1 MLGFLRG
8 IRNYLTIK
16 SLGLRLT
23 VSVGVIVVLVI
34 GIFTYINI
42 KTQENQMVDQAI
54 LGAKQ
59 LSETLTRSLKFD
71 MLHNY
76 REAIYYSI
84 ETVGS
89 QEGIKKV
96 RIFNKEGKIMFSS
109 DKNEIGKMVAKEAEA
124 CYVCHAAGQPLERLD
139 IPKRTRIFEVH
150 RERNL
155 GMINPIYN
163 EPDCYSATC
172 HYHPPEQKV
181 LGVLDIVLS
190 LENTDKKIEEVKKKF
205 LFFGIVTIL
214 AISLIIISVIFRNVN
229 RPVKDLVLATKKIA
243 DGEFDYEIPV
253 KKHDEIGELAVSF
266 KRMTERLK
274 KADDEIRELIRTLE
288 EKVEE
293 RTKELKAAQLQIIQS
308 EKLAS
313 IGKLSATIA
322 HEINNPL
329 NGILTYTKLIEKRL
343 GRDNLS
349 QEEIQKIKS
358 YLTTMIRET
367 ERCSSIVR
375 NLLDFA
381 RQREPALK
389 FDVNLNTLVE
399 DSLNFLSNQISLQ
412 NIEVVKQYSELPA
425 ITADPQQMRQ
435 VLLNILMNACEAM
448 PQGGRI
454 KVRTGFLV
462 DEEKVFVEVEDTG
475 VGIDKELLD
484 KIFDPFFTTKEK
496 GTGLGLSVVYGI
508 VNAHKGDL
516 KVESKKGEGTKVTIK
531 LPLRLER
538 EQKEPKMEEIK
549 EARNG

>member
-1 MLGFLRG
+1 LLGLKVGFKRF
-8 IRNYLTIK
+8 ITVK

-23 VSVGVIVVLVI
+23 IWVGIIAVLVI

-42 KTQENQMVDQAI
+42 KTQERQMVDQAI
-54 LGAKQ
+54 IGAKQ

-109 DKNEIGKMVAKEAEA
+109 DKKEIGKMVAKEAEA

-139 IPKRTRIFEVH
+139 IPKRTRIFEVEK
-150 RERNL
+150 ERQL

-163 EPDCYSATC
+163 EPDCYNAKC
-172 HYHPPEQKV
+172 HYHPSGQKV
-181 LGVLDIVLS
+181 LGVLDVVLS
-190 LENTDKKIEEVKKKF
+190 LENTDKQIEEAKKKF
-205 LFFGIVTIL
+205 LFFGIITIL
-214 AISLIIISVIFRNVN
+214 AISTIIISIIFRNVN
-229 RPVKDLVLATKKIA
+229 KPVKNLVLATKKIA
-243 DGEFDYEIPV
+243 DGQFDYEIPV
-253 KKHDEIGELAVSF
+253 HEHDEIGELAASF

-274 KADDEIRELIRTLE
+274 KADEEIKELIRTLE

-293 RTKELKAAQLQIIQS
+293 RTKELKVAQLQIIQS

-343 GRDNLS
+343 GRDSLS
-349 QEEIQKIKS
+349 EDEIQKIKS
-358 YLTTMIRET
+358 YLATMIRET
-367 ERCSSIVR
+367 ERCSTIVR

-389 FDVNLNTLVE
+389 FDVNVNTLID
-399 DSLNFLSNQISLQ
+399 DSLNFISNQISLQ
-412 NIEVVKQYSELPA
+412 EIEVIRQYSELPP
-425 ITADPQQMRQ
+425 ITADPQQLRQ
-435 VLLNILMNACEAM
+435 VFLNILVNACEAM
-448 PQGGRI
+448 PKGGKI
-454 KVRTGFLV
+454 IVRTSYLK
-462 DEEKVFVEVEDTG
+462 DEEKVHVEIEDTG
-475 VGIDKELLD
+475 MGIDKEVLD

-516 KVESKKGEGTKVTIK
+516 KIESKKGEGTKVIIK

-538 EQKEPKMEEIK
+538 GEEKTEKIG
-549 EARNG
+549 EARK

>member
-1 MLGFLRG
+1 LLGFKFGFKRF
-8 IRNYLTIK
+8 ITVK

-23 VSVGVIVVLVI
+23 IWVGIIAVLVI

-42 KTQENQMVDQAI
+42 KTQERQMVDQAI
-54 LGAKQ
+54 IGAKQ

-109 DKNEIGKMVAKEAEA
+109 DKKEIGKMVAKEAEA

-139 IPKRTRIFEVH
+139 IPKRTRIFEVEK
-150 RERNL
+150 ERQL

-163 EPDCYSATC
+163 EPDCYNAKC
-172 HYHPPEQKV
+172 HYHPSGQKV
-181 LGVLDIVLS
+181 LGVLDVVLS
-190 LENTDKKIEEVKKKF
+190 LENTDKQIEEAKKKF
-205 LFFGIVTIL
+205 LFFGIITIL
-214 AISLIIISVIFRNVN
+214 AISTIIISVIFRNVN
-229 RPVKDLVLATKKIA
+229 KPVKNLVLATKKIA
-243 DGEFDYEIPV
+243 DGQFDYEIPV
-253 KKHDEIGELAVSF
+253 HEHDEIGELAASF
-266 KRMTERLK
+266 KRMAERLK
-274 KADDEIRELIRTLE
+274 KADEEIKELIRTLE

-293 RTKELKAAQLQIIQS
+293 RTKELKVAQLQIIQS

-343 GRDNLS
+343 GRDSLS
-349 QEEIQKIKS
+349 QDEIQKIKS
-358 YLTTMIRET
+358 YLATMIRET
-367 ERCSSIVR
+367 ERCSTIVR

-389 FDVNLNTLVE
+389 FDVNVNTLID
-399 DSLNFLSNQISLQ
+399 DSLNFISNQISLQ
-412 NIEVVKQYSELPA
+412 EIEVIRQYSELPP
-425 ITADPQQMRQ
+425 ITADPQQLRQ
-435 VLLNILMNACEAM
+435 VFLNILVNACEAM
-448 PQGGRI
+448 PKGGKI
-454 KVRTGFLV
+454 IVRTSYLK
-462 DEEKVFVEVEDTG
+462 DEEKVHVEIEDTG
-475 VGIDKELLD
+475 MGIDKEVLD

-516 KVESKKGEGTKVTIK
+516 KIESKKGEGTKVIIK

-538 EQKEPKMEEIK
+538 GEEKTEKIG
-549 EARNG
+549 EARK

>member
-1 MLGFLRG
+1 MVNS
-8 IRNYLTIK
+8 IRRIQRYFFIK
-16 SLGLRLT
+16 SLGFRLAFW
-23 VSVGVIVVLVI
+23 VALIAVLVI
-34 GIFTYINI
+34 GVFTYINI
-42 KTQENQMVDQAI
+42 KTQEREMVDQAI

-59 LSETLTRSLKFD
+59 LSETLTKSLKFD

-84 ETVGS
+84 ETVGH

-109 DKNEIGKMVAKEAEA
+109 DKDEIGKMVAKEAEA
-124 CYVCHAAGQPLERLD
+124 CYVCHQAGQPLERLD
-139 IPKRTRIFEVH
+139 TPKRTRIFQVDG
-150 RERNL
+150 ERSL
-155 GMINPIYN
+155 GIINPIYN
-163 EPDCYSATC
+163 EPECYNASC
-172 HYHPPEQKV
+172 HYHPPGQKV

-190 LENTDKKIEEVKKKF
+190 IENTHRKIEEAKRKF
-205 LFFGIVTIL
+205 LFFGVVTIF
-214 AISLIIISVIFRNVN
+214 AISTIIIGAIFRSVN
-229 RPVKDLVLATKKIA
+229 RPVKELVKATRKIA
-243 DGEFDYEIPV
+243 EGDFNCEIPV
-253 KKHDEIGELAVSF
+253 RSYDEIGELALSF
-266 KRMTERLK
+266 RKMTERLK
-274 KADDEIRELIRTLE
+274 KADEEIKELIRTLE

-343 GRDNLS
+343 ARDGLS
-349 QEEIQKIKS
+349 QEEIQKIKG

-381 RQREPALK
+381 RQREPSLK
-389 FDVNLNTLVE
+389 FDVNLNNIVD

-412 NIEVVKQYSELPA
+412 NIEVVKEYSDIPL

-435 VLLNILMNACEAM
+435 VLMNILMNACEAM
-448 PQGGRI
+448 PQGGRL
-454 KVRTGFLV
+454 KVRTGFLAE
-462 DEEKVFVEVEDTG
+462 EEKVFIEVEDTG
-475 VGIDKELLD
+475 VGIEKELLD

-508 VNAHKGDL
+508 VNAHKGNL
-516 KVESKKGEGTKVTIK
+516 NVESKKGEGTKVTVK
-531 LPLRLER
+531 LPVRLEK
-538 EQKEPKMEEIK
+538 EQKEQRA
-549 EARNG
+549 EA

>member
-1 MLGFLRG
+1 MLRSLKEVKK
-8 IRNYLTIK
+8 YLSIK
-16 SLGLRLT
+16 SLGLRLAI
-23 VSVGVIVVLVI
+23 VVGLTAVLVI
-34 GIFTYINI
+34 GVFTYINI
-42 KTQENQMVDQAI
+42 KTQERQMFDQAI

-89 QEGIKKV
+89 QDGINKV

-109 DKNEIGKMVAKEAEA
+109 DKNEMGKMVAKEAEA
-124 CYVCHAAGQPLERLD
+124 CYVCHAAGYPLERLD
-139 IPKRTRIFEVH
+139 IPKRTRVFEVDG
-150 RERNL
+150 ERSL

-163 EPDCYSATC
+163 EPDCYNAKC
-172 HYHPPEQKV
+172 HYHPPDQKV

-190 LENTDKKIEEVKKKF
+190 LKSTDEKIQEVKRKF

-214 AISLIIISVIFRNVN
+214 AISMIIVSVIFRSVN
-229 RPVKDLVLATKKIA
+229 RPVRDLVIATKKIA

-253 KKHDEIGELAVSF
+253 KKTDEIGELAVSF
-266 KRMTERLK
+266 KKMTERLK
-274 KADDEIRELIRTLE
+274 KADAEIKELIKTLE

-293 RTKELKAAQLQIIQS
+293 RTKELKAAQLQILQS

-343 GRDNLS
+343 KKDNIS
-349 QEEIQKIKS
+349 SEEIRKIRS
-358 YLTTMIRET
+358 YLATMIRET
-367 ERCSSIVR
+367 ERCTSIVR

-381 RQREPALK
+381 RQREPTLK
-389 FDVNLNTLVE
+389 FDVDLNSIME
-399 DSLNFLSNQISLQ
+399 DSLNLLSNQISLQ
-412 NIEVVKQYSELPA
+412 NIELVKDYSSLPP

-435 VLLNILMNACEAM
+435 VFLNILMNACEAM
-448 PQGGRI
+448 PKGGRI
-454 KVRTGFLV
+454 AVRTAYIPEEERVLV
-462 DEEKVFVEVEDTG
+462 EIKDTG
-475 VGIDKELLD
+475 VGIEKEYLD

-508 VNAHKGDL
+508 VNAHKGTL
-516 KVESKKGEGTKVTIK
+516 AVESKKGEGTRVILK
-531 LPLRLER
+531 LPLRLE
-538 EQKEPKMEEIK
+538 KEEKQQTTQLVQG
-549 EARNG
+549 A

>member
-1 MLGFLRG
+1 MLGLKVGFKRF
-8 IRNYLTIK
+8 ITVK

-23 VSVGVIVVLVI
+23 IWVGIIAVLVI

-42 KTQENQMVDQAI
+42 KTQERQMVDQAI
-54 LGAKQ
+54 IGAKQ

-109 DKNEIGKMVAKEAEA
+109 DKKEIGKMVAKEAEA

-139 IPKRTRIFEVH
+139 IPKRTRIFEVEK
-150 RERNL
+150 ERQL

-163 EPDCYSATC
+163 EPDCYNAKC
-172 HYHPPEQKV
+172 HYHPSGQKV
-181 LGVLDIVLS
+181 LGVLDVVLS
-190 LENTDKKIEEVKKKF
+190 LENTDKQIEEAKKKF
-205 LFFGIVTIL
+205 LFFGIITIL
-214 AISLIIISVIFRNVN
+214 AISTIIISVIFRNVN
-229 RPVKDLVLATKKIA
+229 KPVKNLVLATKKIA
-243 DGEFDYEIPV
+243 DGQFDYEIPV
-253 KKHDEIGELAVSF
+253 HEHDEIGELAASF

-274 KADDEIRELIRTLE
+274 KADEEIKELIRTLE

-293 RTKELKAAQLQIIQS
+293 RTKELKVAQLQIIQS

-343 GRDNLS
+343 GRDSLS
-349 QEEIQKIKS
+349 QDEIQKIKS
-358 YLTTMIRET
+358 YLATMIRET
-367 ERCSSIVR
+367 ERCSTIVR

-389 FDVNLNTLVE
+389 FDVNVNTLID
-399 DSLNFLSNQISLQ
+399 DSLNFISNQISLQ
-412 NIEVVKQYSELPA
+412 EIEVIRQYSELPP
-425 ITADPQQMRQ
+425 ITADPQQLRQ
-435 VLLNILMNACEAM
+435 VFLNILVNACEAM
-448 PQGGRI
+448 PKGGKI
-454 KVRTGFLV
+454 IVRTSYLK
-462 DEEKVFVEVEDTG
+462 DEEKVHVEIEDTG
-475 VGIDKELLD
+475 MGIDKEVLD

-516 KVESKKGEGTKVTIK
+516 KIESKKGEGTKVIIK

-538 EQKEPKMEEIK
+538 GEEKTEKIG
-549 EARNG
+549 EARK

>member
-1 MLGFLRG
+1 MLGLKFGFKRF
-8 IRNYLTIK
+8 ITVK

-23 VSVGVIVVLVI
+23 IWVGIIAVLVI

-42 KTQENQMVDQAI
+42 KTQERQMVDQAI
-54 LGAKQ
+54 IGAKQ

-109 DKNEIGKMVAKEAEA
+109 DKKEIGKMVAKEAEA

-139 IPKRTRIFEVH
+139 IPKRTRIFEVEK
-150 RERNL
+150 ERQL

-163 EPDCYSATC
+163 EPDCYNAKC
-172 HYHPPEQKV
+172 HYHPSGQKV
-181 LGVLDIVLS
+181 LGVLDVVLS
-190 LENTDKKIEEVKKKF
+190 LENTDKQIEEAKKKF
-205 LFFGIVTIL
+205 LFFGIITIL
-214 AISLIIISVIFRNVN
+214 AISTIIISVIFRNVN
-229 RPVKDLVLATKKIA
+229 KPVKNLVLATKKIA
-243 DGEFDYEIPV
+243 DGQFDYEIPV
-253 KKHDEIGELAVSF
+253 HEHDEIGELAASF

-274 KADDEIRELIRTLE
+274 KADEEIKELIRTLE

-293 RTKELKAAQLQIIQS
+293 RTKELKVAQLQIIQS

-343 GRDNLS
+343 GRDSLS
-349 QEEIQKIKS
+349 QDEIQKIKS
-358 YLTTMIRET
+358 YLATMIRET
-367 ERCSSIVR
+367 ERCSTIVR

-389 FDVNLNTLVE
+389 FDVNVNTLID
-399 DSLNFLSNQISLQ
+399 DSLNFISNQISLQ
-412 NIEVVKQYSELPA
+412 EIEVIRQYSELPP
-425 ITADPQQMRQ
+425 ITADPQQLRQ
-435 VLLNILMNACEAM
+435 VFLNILVNACEAM
-448 PQGGRI
+448 PKGGKI
-454 KVRTGFLV
+454 IVRTSYLK
-462 DEEKVFVEVEDTG
+462 DEEKVHVEIEDTG
-475 VGIDKELLD
+475 MGIDKEVLD

-516 KVESKKGEGTKVTIK
+516 KIESKKGEGTKVIIK

-538 EQKEPKMEEIK
+538 GEEKTEKIG
-549 EARNG
+549 EARK

>member
-1 MLGFLRG
+1 MLGLKVGFKRF
-8 IRNYLTIK
+8 ITVK

-23 VSVGVIVVLVI
+23 IWVGIIAVLVI

-42 KTQENQMVDQAI
+42 KTQERQMVDQAI
-54 LGAKQ
+54 IGAKQ

-109 DKNEIGKMVAKEAEA
+109 DKKEIGKMVAKEAEA

-139 IPKRTRIFEVH
+139 IPKRTRIFEVEK
-150 RERNL
+150 ERQL

-163 EPDCYSATC
+163 EPDCYNAKC
-172 HYHPPEQKV
+172 HYHPSGQKV
-181 LGVLDIVLS
+181 LGVLDVVLS
-190 LENTDKKIEEVKKKF
+190 LENTDKQIEEAKKKF
-205 LFFGIVTIL
+205 LFFGIITIL
-214 AISLIIISVIFRNVN
+214 AISTIIISIIFRNVN
-229 RPVKDLVLATKKIA
+229 KPVKNLVLATKKIA
-243 DGEFDYEIPV
+243 DGQFDYEIPV
-253 KKHDEIGELAVSF
+253 HEHDEIGELAASF

-274 KADDEIRELIRTLE
+274 KADEEIKELIRTLE

-293 RTKELKAAQLQIIQS
+293 RTKELKVAQLQIIQS

-343 GRDNLS
+343 GRDSLS
-349 QEEIQKIKS
+349 EDEIQKIKS
-358 YLTTMIRET
+358 YLATMIRET
-367 ERCSSIVR
+367 ERCSTIVR

-389 FDVNLNTLVE
+389 FDVNVNTLID
-399 DSLNFLSNQISLQ
+399 DSLNFISNQISLQ
-412 NIEVVKQYSELPA
+412 EIEVIRQYSELPP
-425 ITADPQQMRQ
+425 ITADPQQLRQ
-435 VLLNILMNACEAM
+435 VFLNILVNACEAM
-448 PQGGRI
+448 PKGGKI
-454 KVRTGFLV
+454 IVRTSYLK
-462 DEEKVFVEVEDTG
+462 DEEKVHVEIEDTG
-475 VGIDKELLD
+475 MGIDKEVLD

-516 KVESKKGEGTKVTIK
+516 KIESKKGEGTKVIIK

-538 EQKEPKMEEIK
+538 GEEKTEKIG
-549 EARNG
+549 EARK

>member
-1 MLGFLRG
+1 LLGPEFGFKRF
-8 IRNYLTIK
+8 ITVK

-23 VSVGVIVVLVI
+23 IWVGIIAVLVI

-42 KTQENQMVDQAI
+42 KTQERQMVDQAI
-54 LGAKQ
+54 IGAKQ

-109 DKNEIGKMVAKEAEA
+109 DKKEIGKMVAKEAEA

-139 IPKRTRIFEVH
+139 IPKRTRIFEVEK
-150 RERNL
+150 ERQL

-163 EPDCYSATC
+163 EPDCYNAKC
-172 HYHPPEQKV
+172 HYHPSGQKV
-181 LGVLDIVLS
+181 LGVLDVVLS
-190 LENTDKKIEEVKKKF
+190 LENTDKQIEEAKKKF
-205 LFFGIVTIL
+205 LFFGIITIL
-214 AISLIIISVIFRNVN
+214 AISTIIISIIFRNVN
-229 RPVKDLVLATKKIA
+229 KPVKNLVLATKKIA
-243 DGEFDYEIPV
+243 DGQFDYEIPV
-253 KKHDEIGELAVSF
+253 HEHDEIGELAASF

-274 KADDEIRELIRTLE
+274 KADEEIKELIRTLE

-293 RTKELKAAQLQIIQS
+293 RTKELKVAQLQIIQS

-343 GRDNLS
+343 GRDSLS
-349 QEEIQKIKS
+349 EDEIQKIKS
-358 YLTTMIRET
+358 YLATMIRET
-367 ERCSSIVR
+367 ERCSTIVR

-389 FDVNLNTLVE
+389 FDVNVNTLID
-399 DSLNFLSNQISLQ
+399 DSLNFISNQISLQ
-412 NIEVVKQYSELPA
+412 EIEVIRQYSELPP
-425 ITADPQQMRQ
+425 ITADPQQLRQ
-435 VLLNILMNACEAM
+435 VFLNILVNACEAM
-448 PQGGRI
+448 PKGGKI
-454 KVRTGFLV
+454 IVRTSYLK
-462 DEEKVFVEVEDTG
+462 DEEKVHVEIEDTG
-475 VGIDKELLD
+475 MGIDKEVLD

-516 KVESKKGEGTKVTIK
+516 KIESKKGEGTKVIIK

-538 EQKEPKMEEIK
+538 GEEKTEKIG
-549 EARNG
+549 EARK

>member
-1 MLGFLRG
+1 MLGLEFGFKRF
-8 IRNYLTIK
+8 ITVK

-23 VSVGVIVVLVI
+23 IWVGIIAVLVI

-42 KTQENQMVDQAI
+42 KTQERQMVDQAI
-54 LGAKQ
+54 IGAKQ

-109 DKNEIGKMVAKEAEA
+109 DKKEIGKMVAKEAEA

-139 IPKRTRIFEVH
+139 IPKRTRIFEVEK
-150 RERNL
+150 ERQL

-163 EPDCYSATC
+163 EPDCYNAKC
-172 HYHPPEQKV
+172 HYHPSGQKV
-181 LGVLDIVLS
+181 LGVLDVVLS
-190 LENTDKKIEEVKKKF
+190 LENTDKQIEEAKKKF
-205 LFFGIVTIL
+205 LFFGIITIL
-214 AISLIIISVIFRNVN
+214 AISTIIISIIFRNVN
-229 RPVKDLVLATKKIA
+229 KPVKNLVLATKKIA
-243 DGEFDYEIPV
+243 DGQFDYEIPV
-253 KKHDEIGELAVSF
+253 HEHDEIGELAASF

-274 KADDEIRELIRTLE
+274 KADEEIKELIRTLE

-293 RTKELKAAQLQIIQS
+293 RTKELKVAQLQIIQS

-343 GRDNLS
+343 GRDSLS
-349 QEEIQKIKS
+349 EDEIQKIKS
-358 YLTTMIRET
+358 YLATMIRET
-367 ERCSSIVR
+367 ERCSTIVR

-389 FDVNLNTLVE
+389 FDVNVNTLID
-399 DSLNFLSNQISLQ
+399 DSLNFISNQISLQ
-412 NIEVVKQYSELPA
+412 EIEVIRQYSELPP
-425 ITADPQQMRQ
+425 ITADPQQLRQ
-435 VLLNILMNACEAM
+435 VFLNILVNACEAM
-448 PQGGRI
+448 PKGGKI
-454 KVRTGFLV
+454 IVRTSYLK
-462 DEEKVFVEVEDTG
+462 DEEKVHVEIEDTG
-475 VGIDKELLD
+475 MGIDKEVLD

-516 KVESKKGEGTKVTIK
+516 KIESKKGEGTKVIIK

-538 EQKEPKMEEIK
+538 GEEKTEKIG
-549 EARNG
+549 EARK

>member
-1 MLGFLRG
+1 LLGLKFGFKRF
-8 IRNYLTIK
+8 ITVK

-23 VSVGVIVVLVI
+23 IWVGIIAVLVI

-42 KTQENQMVDQAI
+42 KTQERQMVDQAI
-54 LGAKQ
+54 IGAKQ

-109 DKNEIGKMVAKEAEA
+109 DKKEIGKMVAKEAEA

-139 IPKRTRIFEVH
+139 IPKRTRIFEVEK
-150 RERNL
+150 ERQL

-163 EPDCYSATC
+163 EPDCYNAKC
-172 HYHPPEQKV
+172 HYHPSGQKV
-181 LGVLDIVLS
+181 LGVLDVVLS
-190 LENTDKKIEEVKKKF
+190 LENTDKQIEEAKKKF
-205 LFFGIVTIL
+205 LFFGIITIL
-214 AISLIIISVIFRNVN
+214 AISTIIISVIFRNVN
-229 RPVKDLVLATKKIA
+229 KPVKNLVLATKKIA
-243 DGEFDYEIPV
+243 DGQFDYEIPV
-253 KKHDEIGELAVSF
+253 HEHDEIGELAASF

-274 KADDEIRELIRTLE
+274 KADEEIKELIRTLE

-293 RTKELKAAQLQIIQS
+293 RTKELKVAQLQIIQS

-343 GRDNLS
+343 GRDSLS
-349 QEEIQKIKS
+349 QDEIQKIKS
-358 YLTTMIRET
+358 YLATMIRET
-367 ERCSSIVR
+367 ERCSTIVR

-389 FDVNLNTLVE
+389 FDVNVNTLID
-399 DSLNFLSNQISLQ
+399 DSLNFISNQISLQ
-412 NIEVVKQYSELPA
+412 EIEVIRQYSELPP
-425 ITADPQQMRQ
+425 ITADPQQLRQ
-435 VLLNILMNACEAM
+435 VFLNILVNACEAM
-448 PQGGRI
+448 PKGGKI
-454 KVRTGFLV
+454 IVRTSYLK
-462 DEEKVFVEVEDTG
+462 DEEKVHVEIEDTG
-475 VGIDKELLD
+475 MGIDKEVLD

-516 KVESKKGEGTKVTIK
+516 KIESKKGEGTKVIIK

-538 EQKEPKMEEIK
+538 GEEKTEKIG
-549 EARNG
+549 EARK